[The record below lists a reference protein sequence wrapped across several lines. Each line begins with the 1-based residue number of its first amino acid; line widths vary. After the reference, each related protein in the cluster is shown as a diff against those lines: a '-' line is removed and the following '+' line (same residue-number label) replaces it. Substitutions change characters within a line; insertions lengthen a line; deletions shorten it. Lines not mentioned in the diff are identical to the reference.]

1 MAESMWGEARVCLE
15 AMLAVSTTI
24 YVAGIMWFARGVRL
38 AATRPSEESQSDERA
53 TPFISVIVAARNEAS
68 TIRGCLEQLS
78 AQTYPSD
85 SCEVIIVDDGSD
97 DGTASLVRAFQ
108 RCRGRGVRSGPRVT
122 LLSTAAILGRS
133 GSKKSALGLG
143 IDRSRGEIIA
153 TTDADCRVPPTW
165 LQEMAT
171 CFEPEV
177 GMVIG
182 FSQIESAGR
191 IDGLRQGWEGV
202 DFLALM
208 AGALG
213 SARQGRPMAASGQ
226 NLAFRKCAFTEVGGY
241 SSIQHRVSGDDVLL
255 LQLIR
260 RTGRWK
266 VCYATSH
273 GASVVH
279 PASVSWRSLLNKRSR
294 WASNAP
300 FQLRLDPVF
309 FAYLCATFGMSLS
322 LAFAPALVVAGAL
335 GLFLPT
341 VCWTAKTLAEWTVVA
356 AALRVFGRRDLA
368 RYFLLWSLT
377 QPFLTVA
384 IGLLGCLWRFSW
396 KGRRYWWGRHL
407 AQSPT

>member
-1 MAESMWGEARVCLE
+1 M
-15 AMLAVSTTI
+15 I

-38 AATRPSEESQSDERA
+38 AAARSEEPENDKGA
-53 TPFISVIVAARNEAS
+53 TPFLSVVVAARNEVA

-85 SCEVIIVDDGSD
+85 SYEVIIVDDGSD

-108 RCRGRGVRSGPRVT
+108 CSRADGVRSRPQVA
-122 LLSTAAILGRS
+122 LLGTAAILGRS

-143 IDRSRGEIIA
+143 IDKSRGEIIV

-165 LQEMAT
+165 LQEMAS
-171 CFEPEV
+171 CFEPDV
-177 GMVIG
+177 GMVVG
-182 FSQIESAGR
+182 FSQIESAGN
-191 IDGLRQGWEGV
+191 IKGLRQGWEGM
-202 DFLALM
+202 DFAALM

-226 NLAFRKCAFTEVGGY
+226 NLAFRKRAFTEVGGY

-260 RTGRWK
+260 RTSRWK
-266 VCYATSH
+266 VCYATSNR
-273 GASVVH
+273 ASVVH
-279 PASVSWRSLLNKRSR
+279 PASSSWRSLLNKRSR

-309 FAYLCATFGMSLS
+309 FIYLCATFVMSLLLVS
-322 LAFAPALVVAGAL
+322 APALVAAGAL

-341 VCWTAKTLAEWTVVA
+341 VCWTGKMLAEWTVVGP
-356 AALRVFGRRDLA
+356 ALRVFGRRDLA
-368 RYFLLWSLT
+368 RYFFVWSLT
-377 QPFLTVA
+377 QPFFTVA
-384 IGLLGCLWRFSW
+384 IGLLGCLWRFTW